1 MPKNTTLDQILGL
14 LKPGMRVLLHAGP
27 AESLALRQAL
37 RAAPEHAADV
47 TFTGLFIPHI
57 NSFDYGSLTATT
69 RWKACSSPPSHEN
82 LRGRAPRF
90 AADPLFGLSR
100 SFAPFSRRPRAAASA
115 AGVNG
120 RFSCG
125 VAGDIAEGAL
135 RFARRVVVLVDPS
148 LPSTHGGVAL
158 DADDAEAVVEIE
170 ETAPPPEVEDPD
182 DPRLDRLAVA
192 VAGLVEDGDTLQI
205 GIGRLPES
213 VLRKLVDRRRLRFH
227 SGMIT
232 DEVAAL
238 FEAGAIAERSSGDPL
253 GDAAPILTGIAHGGA
268 TVRRLAAR
276 EEVAVHGVDVTHDIR
291 RIAAIPRFVAIN
303 SAIEVDL
310 FGQVNSEAIGARQV
324 SGIGGAVD
332 FTRAARL
339 SPGGRAI
346 VALQSRFG
354 EKPRI
359 VPKLA
364 SDVVSLGRADM
375 DTLAI
380 ENAPRACAISA
391 STPRRSDHRPRRL
404 ARPRRPGRRLGG
416 DARQDVRQTCA

>member
-69 RWKACSSPPSHEN
+69 RVESLFVPAVARKTFEAGRLDLLPIHYSAFPDHLRRFPVDLALLHLPPA
-82 LRGRAPRF
+82 L
-90 AADPLFGLSR
+90 
-100 SFAPFSRRPRAAASA
+100 
-115 AGVNG
+115 NG

-375 DTLAI
+375 DTLAT
-380 ENAPRACAISA
+380 ENGAA
-391 STPRRSDHRPRRL
+391 RL
-404 ARPRRPGRRLGG
+404 RDLGL
-416 DARQDVRQTCA
+416 DARAEAIIALADSRDRAALADAWAAMRAKM